1 MEYQL
6 LANGESVFS
15 ISIYSIVFLLI
26 LITGVLVVAG
36 KILWKKLKAY
46 ETLKYEFVT
55 IIAHKFR
62 TPLTQMKWLIETVL
76 EKEEDSYKIE
86 SLKSIEASNQK
97 LISLTGTLI
106 ELTDSANTSLAT
118 YSFEKIN
125 LCELTTQVANSLK
138 DFFHEKNLFYGFSM
152 QFARNLCKCR

>member
-55 IIAHKFR
+55 IIAHKGLFF
-62 TPLTQMKWLIETVL
+62 
-76 EKEEDSYKIE
+76 
-86 SLKSIEASNQK
+86 QK
-97 LISLTGTLI
+97 
-106 ELTDSANTSLAT
+106 N
-118 YSFEKIN
+118 
-125 LCELTTQVANSLK
+125 
-138 DFFHEKNLFYGFSM
+138 M
-152 QFARNLCKCR
+152 